1 MMVPMVLLTLPTV
14 SWTGALERAI
24 NGTSSVLDLTYP
36 LNGRTL
42 AWPELARPPKGPLH
56 RLASLEELGT
66 HLEAPAHLFEGK
78 PTIERIP
85 FQQLIGPAILVD
97 VTRKVEKDQD
107 YRLIP
112 EDLRAWERKY
122 GKIPS
127 GAFVLAYTGW
137 GRRFWEKERYRNLDG
152 KGVMHFPGFSTEA
165 VTFLLNRRKI
175 KGIGIDTLSV
185 DHGPSQD
192 FPVHRLLFS
201 AGKVALEGLA
211 NLDKLP
217 PKGVKLIIAPLPLKG
232 SSVAPT
238 RIFAILP

>member
-1 MMVPMVLLTLPTV
+1 MVPIALLLLPTAAGA
-14 SWTGALERAI
+14 GALERAI
-24 NGTSSVLDLTYP
+24 NGTSSLLDLTYP
-36 LNGRTL
+36 LNGQTP
-42 AWPELARPPKGPLH
+42 AWPEPARPDKGPFH
-56 RLASLEELGT
+56 RFAGLEELGT
-66 HLEAPAHLFEGK
+66 HIEGPSHLFEGR

-85 FQQLIGPAILVD
+85 PRELIGPAIRVD
-97 VTRKVEKDQD
+97 VSKQADRDPD
-107 YRLIP
+107 YRLTL
-112 EDLRAWERKY
+112 ENLRLWERKY

-137 GRRFWEKERYRNLDG
+137 GRRFWEAGRYRNVDE
-152 KGVMHFPGFSTEA
+152 KGVMHFPGFSAEA

-192 FPVHRLLFS
+192 LPVHRLLFS
-201 AGKVALEGLA
+201 AGRVALESLA

-217 PKGVKLIIAPLPLKG
+217 PKGIKLIIAPLPLEG
-232 SSVAPT
+232 SSAAPA

>member
-1 MMVPMVLLTLPTV
+1 MVPMVFLTLPTV
-14 SWTGALERAI
+14 SWAGALERAI

-36 LNGRTL
+36 WNGRTP
-42 AWPELARPPKGPLH
+42 AWPELTRPAKGPLH
-56 RLASLEELGT
+56 RFADLEELGT
-66 HLEAPAHLFEGK
+66 HLEAPAYLLEGK

-85 FQQLIGPAILVD
+85 SQQLMGPTILVD
-97 VTRKVEKDQD
+97 VTRKVEKDPD
-107 YRLIP
+107 YRLTL

-137 GRRFWEKERYRNLDG
+137 GRRFWEKERYRNLDE
-152 KGVMHFPGFSTEA
+152 KGIMHFPGFSMEA

-192 FPVHRLLFS
+192 FPVHRLLFA
-201 AGKVALEGLA
+201 AGRVALEGLA

-217 PKGVKLIIAPLPLKG
+217 PKGVKLIIAPLPLEG
-232 SSVAPT
+232 SSAAPA
-238 RIFAILP
+238 RILAILP

>member
-1 MMVPMVLLTLPTV
+1 MMLLALPTM
-14 SWTGALERAI
+14 SWAGALERAI

-36 LNGRTL
+36 WNGRIP
-42 AWPELARPPKGPLH
+42 AWPGPTKPAKGPPH
-56 RLASLEELGT
+56 RFADLEELGT
-66 HLEAPAHLFEGK
+66 HLETPSLLFEGK

-85 FQQLIGPAILVD
+85 AQHLMGPAILVD
-97 VTRKVEKDQD
+97 VTGKVEKDPD
-107 YRLIP
+107 YRLTL

-122 GKIPS
+122 GRIPS

-137 GRRFWEKERYRNLDG
+137 GRHFWEKERYRNLDG

-165 VTFLLNRRKI
+165 VMFLLNRRKI

-192 FPVHRLLFS
+192 LPVHRLLFA
-201 AGKVALEGLA
+201 AGRVALEGLA

-217 PKGVKLIIAPLPLKG
+217 PKGIKLIIAPLPLGG
-232 SSVAPT
+232 SSTAPA
-238 RIFAILP
+238 RILAILP